1 MEQEAATGM
10 LTTIGNVFTEIISWA
25 GEFFTALTGE
35 AGALNGLMELFA
47 IGIGISIVLVA
58 VRIIRSVA
66 WGA

>member
-1 MEQEAATGM
+1 METEATGM
-10 LTTIGNVFTEIISWA
+10 LTTIGNVFTEIIGWA
-25 GEFFTALTGE
+25 GEFFTALTTSN
-35 AGALNGLMELFA
+35 GALNGLMELFA